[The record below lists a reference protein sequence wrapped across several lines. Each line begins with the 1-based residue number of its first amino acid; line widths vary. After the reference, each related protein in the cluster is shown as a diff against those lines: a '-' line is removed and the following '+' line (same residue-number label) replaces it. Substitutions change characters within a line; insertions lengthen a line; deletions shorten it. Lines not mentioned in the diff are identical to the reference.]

1 MLYRRPARRPIPPR
15 RPRRAGTGR
24 RRLVL
29 AAAGAVVVAVGA
41 ALGVAAAT
49 SGGAPGPG
57 PGLPARYEVVYRVAN
72 SSSGTA
78 VTTWEVLQADGPFD
92 VADLTYR
99 SDPRAGAPP
108 SGGSVSTF
116 DALYDLHA
124 GRLVAV
130 SGRPPGMGSGAE
142 GLVPELADLR
152 RRGLAVPVGGPRLVA
167 GQRCTTWRF
176 AGPPVGPVARPSG
189 GDHDDLCLSPS
200 GLELAETW
208 TYSGRVVLRRTAVEV
223 LVGRSDPR
231 VRVPAAPAAS
241 PPPSAVVH
249 VGLPGPQGSFLAAP
263 PPPPG
268 FSSAGSVGVTAF
280 DPTDTSRV
288 ADVSTVWAYRRG
300 GADVTVEAGV
310 GQAPWDD
317 AGVPALSL
325 HLAGLGGAR
334 SVLESTGPQ
343 IQVSLSGSRWVQI
356 DGSVPLRYL
365 AAYAGRLRL
374 AAR

>member
-1 MLYRRPARRPIPPR
+1 
-15 RPRRAGTGR
+15 
-24 RRLVL
+24 VL
-29 AAAGAVVVAVGA
+29 AAAGALVAAAGA

-49 SGGAPGPG
+49 SGGTAG
-57 PGLPARYEVVYRVAN
+57 PGLPARYEVVYRVVN
-72 SSSGTA
+72 SSTGTA
-78 VTTWEVLQADGPFD
+78 VANWEVLEADGPFD
-92 VADLTYR
+92 VSDLTYR
-99 SDPRAGAPP
+99 ADPRAGAPP

-116 DALYDLHA
+116 DVLYDLNA

-130 SGRPPGMGSGAE
+130 SGRPPGLGSGAE
-142 GLVPELADLR
+142 GLVPELGNLR
-152 RRGLAVPVGGPRLVA
+152 RRGLAEPTGGPRLVA
-167 GQRCTTWRF
+167 GRRCSTWRF

-231 VRVPAAPAAS
+231 VRIPAAPAGG

-249 VGLPGPQGSFLAAP
+249 VGPPGRSFLGAP

-268 FSSAGSVGVTAF
+268 FAAAGSTGVTAF

-288 ADVSTVWAYRRG
+288 ADVSVVWAYRRG
-300 GADVTVEAGV
+300 GSDVTVQAGV
-310 GQAPWDD
+310 GQTPWDD
-317 AGVPALSL
+317 AGVPAPGL
-325 HLAGLGGAR
+325 HLAGLGEAR

-343 IQVSLSGSRWVQI
+343 IQVSLSGSRWVEV
-356 DGSVPLRYL
+356 DGAVPLRYL

-374 AAR
+374 AGR